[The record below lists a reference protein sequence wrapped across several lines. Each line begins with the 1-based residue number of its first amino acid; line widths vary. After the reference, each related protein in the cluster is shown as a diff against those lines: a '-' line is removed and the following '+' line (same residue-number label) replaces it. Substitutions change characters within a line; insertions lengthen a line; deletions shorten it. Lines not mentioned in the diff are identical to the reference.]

1 MRNVPRYITG
11 LAAAALS
18 LLFIMKGAGEPPVL
32 FASVFLLLICIS
44 DTLYTK
50 IPNLLT
56 CSVAVV
62 GFIFN
67 FSQSGL
73 PGLAFSVLG
82 LALGLGLFLWP
93 FLAGGMGAGDVKAL
107 AGLGALLGPGAIFQ
121 VFLYTAFVGGVMA
134 IVQYLFSRQL
144 LSKIASWWAALLTFA
159 GTRKVGDLLPV
170 SVQEKLKFPYATAI
184 AFGYYAFIVWGDIF
198 PLAEKLMR

>member
-62 GFIFN
+62 GFI
-67 FSQSGL
+67 
-73 PGLAFSVLG
+73 SVLG

>member
-1 MRNVPRYITG
+1 
-11 LAAAALS
+11 
-18 LLFIMKGAGEPPVL
+18 MKNAGDPSVL

-44 DTLYTK
+44 DTLYAK

-56 CSVAVV
+56 CSVAAV

-67 FSQSGL
+67 LSQSGL
-73 PGLAFSVLG
+73 PGLVFSGLG
-82 LALGLGLFLWP
+82 LVLGLGLFLWP

-107 AGLGALLGPGAIFQ
+107 AGLGGLLGPAAIFQ
-121 VFLYTAFVGGVMA
+121 VFLYTAFAGGLMA
-134 IVQYLFSRQL
+134 MMQYLFSRQL
-144 LSKIASWWAALLTFA
+144 LSKIASWWTALLTFA

-170 SVQEKLKFPYATAI
+170 SAQDKLKFPYAAAI

-198 PLAEKLMR
+198 SLAQKVMG